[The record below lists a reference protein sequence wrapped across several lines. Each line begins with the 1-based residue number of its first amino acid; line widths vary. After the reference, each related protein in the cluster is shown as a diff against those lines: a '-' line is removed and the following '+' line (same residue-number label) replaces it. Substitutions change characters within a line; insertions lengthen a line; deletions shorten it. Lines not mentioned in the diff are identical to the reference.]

1 MTHHSLLLTP
11 RHRDQYDLN
20 HRRAAKEGGKG
31 FGGGVSANE
40 FANGLDKEEREKL
53 KAAVAL
59 AVGFDTND
67 LNIYVDSLR
76 VEAIVCPARTPA
88 PTPTL
93 GETEP
98 ACSAWHLR
106 HGCRRGHR
114 DSQGT

>member
-1 MTHHSLLLTP
+1 MTHHSLFLTP

-59 AVGFDTND
+59 AVGFYIND
-67 LNIYVDSLR
+67 LNI
-76 VEAIVCPARTPA
+76 
-88 PTPTL
+88 
-93 GETEP
+93 
-98 ACSAWHLR
+98 
-106 HGCRRGHR
+106 
-114 DSQGT
+114 